1 MRKKTKAEDVQYG
14 PLYPSINEKGEG
26 TGQEASTIVPKE
38 RPRVKPPI
46 NNLLAAVQWTQQEEE
61 KFAELAP
68 VLRQREQKRLLHNRQ
83 TEQKNGSIWNLSI
96 PQIA

>member
-1 MRKKTKAEDVQYG
+1 MA
-14 PLYPSINEKGEG
+14 PSNPSIKEKGEG
-26 TGQEASTIVPKE
+26 TGQEASAIVPKE

-61 KFAELAP
+61 KIAELAP

-83 TEQKNGSIWNLSI
+83 ADQRK
-96 PQIA
+96 